1 MGKGSFVATS
11 QNTVRIAFGLFEV
24 DLLSGEIWK
33 SGFRIRIQEQ
43 PFKVLTALLARPG
56 QVVTRSELQLYVW
69 GPDTNVDFE
78 RALAVAI
85 KKVREALGDS
95 AENPRFVETLAKR
108 GYRFIAPV
116 TTTLPVAQ
124 PTPVADVY
132 PVDEE
137 PASQLFPPFV
147 HAGTI
152 SAPSPFPRTLP
163 VHTPETTAEI
173 VVPALPAASG
183 WKHTWSKRE
192 LVLAGAAMLLLA
204 IAVAGWFAGRTAS
217 EPPLRIVQL
226 TRNSLISSGPPNMER
241 LLTLVADGDRVLTSM
256 LVGGKPQLASLD
268 LSTAEV
274 KPVSVPAELASA
286 TLCDISRDS
295 SHLLLRSN
303 LSSRSEQPLWVVPTA
318 GGSAMR
324 VGNVLAH
331 AATWMPDSSNIL
343 VASGDELDVVQS
355 DSGVVMP
362 YVKLPGRAF
371 ALRWS
376 PEGKLLRFT
385 LMDSSTHT
393 SSIWEL
399 HNGGRNAEPLL
410 SGRVDK
416 AFECC
421 GTWTADGRAYV
432 FQAGDNFGSDL
443 WELDGDG
450 SRAVL
455 KQLTNGPLHFS
466 SPVAARSGQ
475 RVFFFGADPP
485 MGLQQYAGE
494 QAGFRPAQ
502 AFLADANRVTY
513 SRDGQW
519 VAWTDPVGRLWRA
532 RTSDGAERLQLTPE
546 YLDVFLA
553 QWSPDGNRLA
563 IMARA
568 PGRAWQIYLVNKDGG
583 SPETLFKDARNAA
596 DPAWSANGQQLV
608 YGREPDPMGQDN
620 ELHTIDVFDLPSR
633 KTEILPF
640 SKGLF
645 SPRWSPD
652 GKWIAALTLDQK
664 KVLLFDVA
672 RQSWTELAATSAS
685 DPVWS
690 HDSKALFVHAF
701 MAEKQ
706 PILRIA
712 VPGGA
717 TQVIAGTGDF
727 RAGEPANY
735 FFGGLTPA
743 DQPLAQPR
751 VGTGNLYV
759 VDLRREGK

>member
-1 MGKGSFVATS
+1 MASS
-11 QNTVRIAFGLFEV
+11 QTAVRIAFGQFEV

-33 SGFRIRIQEQ
+33 SGFRVRIQEQ

-116 TTTLPVAQ
+116 TTTSPGAQ
-124 PTPVADVY
+124 PN
-132 PVDEE
+132 PVDEAY
-137 PASQLFPPFV
+137 PANKELEDHSLRPFA
-147 HAGTI
+147 HAETV
-152 SAPSPFPRTLP
+152 SAPSPFPRALP
-163 VHTPETTAEI
+163 TNAGESTAA
-173 VVPALPAASG
+173 VPMPALATALRSE
-183 WKHTWSKRE
+183 HVWSKRE
-192 LVLAGAAMLLLA
+192 AVLAGVTMLLLVVA
-204 IAVAGWFAGRTAS
+204 SAGWFARQPAP
-217 EPPLRIVQL
+217 EPPVRVDQL
-226 TRNSLISSGPPNMER
+226 TRNSLISSGPPNMES
-241 LLTLVADGDRVLTSM
+241 LLTLAADGDRVLTSM
-256 LVGGKPQLASLD
+256 LITGKPQLASLD

-274 KPVSVPAELASA
+274 KPVPVPAELASA

-303 LSSRSEQPLWVVPTA
+303 LNSRSEQPLWVVPTA

-331 AATWMPDSSNIL
+331 AATWMPEGSNIL
-343 VASGDELDVVQS
+343 VASGNDLNLVES
-355 DSGVVMP
+355 DSGGVMP

-371 ALRWS
+371 SLRWS
-376 PEGKLLRFT
+376 PDGKLLRFT
-385 LMDSSTHT
+385 LMDPSTHT

-399 HNGGRNAEPLL
+399 HSGSRTAEPLL
-410 SGRVDK
+410 HSRLDRPF
-416 AFECC
+416 ACC
-421 GTWTADGRAYV
+421 GTWTADGKAYV
-432 FQAGDNFGSDL
+432 FQASDNFASDL
-443 WELDGDG
+443 WKLEGDG
-450 SRAVL
+450 TGAVL
-455 KQLTNGPLHFS
+455 TQLTNGPLRFS
-466 SPVAARSGQ
+466 APVAARSGRQ
-475 RVFFFGADPP
+475 IFFFGADPP

-494 QAGFRPAQ
+494 QVGFRPAQ
-502 AFLADANRVTY
+502 AFLAEANRVTY

-519 VAWTDPVGRLWRA
+519 VAWTDPVGKLWRA
-532 RTSDGAERLQLTPE
+532 RASDGSERLQLTPD
-546 YLDVFLA
+546 YLDAFLA
-553 QWSPDGNRLA
+553 EWSPDGSRLA
-563 IMARA
+563 VMARA

-583 SPETLFKDARNAA
+583 SPETLFKDAQNAA
-596 DPAWSANGQQLV
+596 DPAWSPNGQQLV
-608 YGREPDPMGQDN
+608 YGREPDTMGQDN
-620 ELHTIDVFDLPSR
+620 GLHTLAVFNLRSETTETLPLSR
-633 KTEILPF
+633 
-640 SKGLF
+640 GLF

-664 KVLLFDVA
+664 KVMLFNVIG
-672 RQSWTELAATSAS
+672 RSWTELAATSAS

-690 HDSKALFVHAF
+690 RDSKAVFVHAF
-701 MAEKQ
+701 MADKQ

-727 RAGEPANY
+727 HAGEPANY

-743 DQPLAQPR
+743 DLPLVQPR

-759 VDLRREGK
+759 MDLRH

>member
-1 MGKGSFVATS
+1 MATL
-11 QNTVRIAFGLFEV
+11 QNAVRIAFGQFEV
-24 DLLSGEIWK
+24 DLLSGELWR
-33 SGFRIRIQEQ
+33 SGFLVRIQEQ
-43 PFKVLTALLARPG
+43 PFKVLSALLARPG

-116 TTTLPVAQ
+116 TVTSPGARFPAADPAH
-124 PTPVADVY
+124 PTV
-132 PVDEE
+132 EE
-137 PASQLFPPFV
+137 PGSRLDRPLV
-147 HAGTI
+147 HAGEVL
-152 SAPSPFPRTLP
+152 APSAFPATLP
-163 VHTPETTAEI
+163 TLAVERTAGTMA
-173 VVPALPAASG
+173 PASASALRR
-183 WKHTWSKRE
+183 KHGWSKRE
-192 LVLAGAAMLLLA
+192 IVLAGVAMVLLG
-204 IAVAGWFAGRTAS
+204 VALFIWFTGRPMP
-217 EPPLRIVQL
+217 EPPVRIVQL
-226 TRNSLISSGPPNMER
+226 TRSSLLSSGPPNVES

-256 LVGGKPQLASLD
+256 LIAGRPQLASLD

-274 KPVSVPAELASA
+274 KLVSVPAELASA
-286 TLCDISRDS
+286 SLCDISRDS
-295 SHLLLRSN
+295 SHLLLRGN

-331 AATWMPDSSNIL
+331 AATWMPEGSNIL
-343 VASGDELDVVQS
+343 VASGNDLNIVHS
-355 DSGVVMP
+355 DTGSVLP
-362 YVKLPGRAF
+362 YVTLPGRAF
-371 ALRWS
+371 SLRWS
-376 PEGKLLRFT
+376 PDGKLLRFT
-385 LMDSSTHT
+385 LIDPSTHT

-399 HNGGRNAEPLL
+399 HNGSHTAQPLL
-410 SGRVDK
+410 RSHAGR

-421 GTWTADGRAYV
+421 GTWTADGKTYI
-432 FQAGDNFGSDL
+432 FQASDNFGSDL
-443 WELDGDG
+443 WKLEGDG
-450 SRAVL
+450 ARAAL
-455 KQLTNGPLHFS
+455 TQLTNGPLRFS
-466 SPVAARSGQ
+466 SPVAARSGRQ
-475 RVFFFGADPP
+475 IFFFGADPL
-485 MGLQQYAGE
+485 MGLQQYEGE
-494 QAGFRPAQ
+494 QPGFRPAQ

-519 VAWTDPVGRLWRA
+519 VAWTDPVGKLWRA
-532 RTSDGAERLQLTPE
+532 RASDGSERLQLTPD
-546 YLDVFLA
+546 YLDAFLA
-553 QWSPDGNRLA
+553 QWSPDGSRLA
-563 IMARA
+563 VMARA

-583 SPETLFKDARNAA
+583 NPETLFKDARNAA

-608 YGREPDPMGQDN
+608 YGREPDTMGQDS
-620 ELHTIDVFDLPSR
+620 ELHTIDIFDLPSQ
-633 KTEILPF
+633 KTETLPS

-664 KVLLFDVA
+664 KVMLFNVA
-672 RQSWTELAATSAS
+672 GRVWTELATTSAA

-690 HDSKALFVHAF
+690 RDSRALFVHAF
-701 MAEKQ
+701 MLEKQ

-717 TQVIAGTGDF
+717 TQVVAGTSDF
-727 RAGEPANY
+727 HAGKPANY

-743 DQPLAQPR
+743 DLPLVQPR

-759 VDLRREGK
+759 MDLRH